1 MIARI
6 ASLITAALGVMT
18 GVFVLFGPTYTRC
31 SLGTI
36 GQTGIGQPV
45 QTLTPAHC
53 DTMSLVQAQSVWPM
67 PLLALVIWSLAPL
80 LAVLGVWSGRLLLV
94 AVALIVEMS
103 SIISFGVGPY
113 FLPYVAV
120 PLAITWI
127 LARRARPAGNVTTG
141 SASS

>member
-1 MIARI
+1 VIARI
-6 ASLITAALGVMT
+6 ASLITAALGVAT
-18 GVFVLFGPTYTRC
+18 GAFLLFGPTYTRC
-31 SLGTI
+31 SLGSI

-53 DTMSLVQAQSVWPM
+53 DTMSLVQSQSVWPM
-67 PLLALVIWSLAPL
+67 PLLAIALWSLAPL
-80 LAVLGVWSGRLLLV
+80 LAVLGVWSGRPWLV

-120 PLAITWI
+120 PLALTWL
-127 LARRARPAGNVTTG
+127 LARRAA
-141 SASS
+141 SAASRTPV

>member
-6 ASLITAALGVMT
+6 ASLITAGLGLAT
-18 GVFVLFGPTYTRC
+18 GAFVLFGPTYTRC
-31 SLGTI
+31 SLGSI

-45 QTLTPAHC
+45 QTLTPARC

-67 PLLALVIWSLAPL
+67 PLLALVLWSLAPL
-80 LAVLGVWSGRLLLV
+80 LAVGGVWSGRPWLV

-120 PLAITWI
+120 PLALTWI
-127 LARRARPAGNVTTG
+127 LVRRSATAAGRTPV
-141 SASS
+141 

>member
-6 ASLITAALGVMT
+6 ASLITAALGVVT
-18 GVFVLFGPTYTRC
+18 GAFVLFGPTYTRC
-31 SLGTI
+31 AFATI
-36 GQTGIGQPV
+36 GQTGIGQPI

-67 PLLALVIWSLAPL
+67 PLLAIALWSLVPL
-80 LAVLGVWSGRLLLV
+80 LAVGGVWSGRLWLV
-94 AVALIVEMS
+94 AVALIVELS

-127 LARRARPAGNVTTG
+127 LARRARPAAHLI
-141 SASS
+141 AS

>member
-6 ASLITAALGVMT
+6 AALITAGLGVLT
-18 GVFVLFGPTYTRC
+18 GAFVLFGPTYTRC
-31 SLGTI
+31 SLGSI

-67 PLLALVIWSLAPL
+67 PLLALVLWSLAPL
-80 LAVLGVWSGRLLLV
+80 LAVLGVWSGRLWLV
-94 AVALIVEMS
+94 AVALIVELS

-113 FLPYVAV
+113 FLPHVAV
-120 PLAITWI
+120 PLAITWV
-127 LARRARPAGNVTTG
+127 LARRVATAAGRTPV
-141 SASS
+141 

>member
-6 ASLITAALGVMT
+6 ASLISAVLGIAT
-18 GVFVLFGPTYTRC
+18 GAFVLFGPTYTRC
-31 SLGTI
+31 AFATI

-53 DTMSLVQAQSVWPM
+53 DTMSLVQSQSVWPM
-67 PLLALVIWSLAPL
+67 PLLVLVLWSLAPL
-80 LAVLGVWSGRLLLV
+80 LAVLGVWSGRLWLV

-103 SIISFGVGPY
+103 SIVSFGVGPY

-120 PLAITWI
+120 PLALTWI
-127 LARRARPAGNVTTG
+127 LARR
-141 SASS
+141 SATASGRTPV

>member
-6 ASLITAALGVMT
+6 ASLITAALGVAT
-18 GVFVLFGPTYTRC
+18 GAFLLFGPTYTRC
-31 SLGTI
+31 SLGSI

-53 DTMSLVQAQSVWPM
+53 DTMSLVQSQSVWPM
-67 PLLALVIWSLAPL
+67 PLLAIALWSLAPL
-80 LAVLGVWSGRLLLV
+80 LAVLGVWSGRPWLV

-120 PLAITWI
+120 PLALTWL
-127 LARRARPAGNVTTG
+127 LARRAA
-141 SASS
+141 SAASRTPV

>member
-6 ASLITAALGVMT
+6 ASLISAVLGIAT
-18 GVFVLFGPTYTRC
+18 GAFVLFGPTYTRC
-31 SLGTI
+31 AFATI

-67 PLLALVIWSLAPL
+67 PLLAIALWSLVPL
-80 LAVLGVWSGRLLLV
+80 LAVGGVWSGRLWLV
-94 AVALIVEMS
+94 AVALIVELS

-127 LARRARPAGNVTTG
+127 LARRARPVANLI
-141 SASS
+141 AS